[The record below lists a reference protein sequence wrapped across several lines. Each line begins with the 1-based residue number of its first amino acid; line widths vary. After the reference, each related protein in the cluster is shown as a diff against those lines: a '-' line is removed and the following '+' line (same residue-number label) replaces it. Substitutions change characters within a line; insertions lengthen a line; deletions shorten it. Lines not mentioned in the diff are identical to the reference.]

1 MPQRYDIGTLNPHR
15 AKPAA
20 DPRTTLRARC
30 DAAIAEA
37 DATLKRCAA
46 VLGGSTVALS
56 VARAKDPPAGGSSS
70 ARSDRSDR
78 PDPVETARRQMIE
91 DSRNAWRTSPAD
103 VRVDALSPLAGEG
116 PAPTAHGSAAAEGDA
131 WKRFASA
138 VATWRSSHA
147 SAAAER
153 AAWREVDNA
162 ATAWRSSAESC
173 RDGAPM
179 EPDEPDEPAEERK
192 SAPRAADDAGMYADG
207 GRNRTSNRTSNDDS
221 AEAARRRMM
230 HDERNAWRTSKPAAS
245 AYDAPDD
252 AA

>member
-1 MPQRYDIGTLNPHR
+1 MPQRYDIGTLDPHR

-20 DPRTTLRARC
+20 PPSTMTRHARA
-30 DAAIAEA
+30 DAAIAAAE
-37 DATLKRCAA
+37 ATLKRCAA
-46 VLGGSTVALS
+46 VLAGSTVALA
-56 VARAKDPPAGGSSS
+56 VARAKDSPAGGSSS
-70 ARSDRSDR
+70 PRL
-78 PDPVETARRQMIE
+78 DPVEAARRQMIE
-91 DSRNAWRTSPAD
+91 DSRNAWRTSPAAA
-103 VRVDALSPLAGEG
+103 RADALGPSSVSPVEG

-131 WKRFASA
+131 WKRLASA
-138 VATWRSSHA
+138 VAAWRSSHG

-153 AAWREVDNA
+153 AAWREVNDA

-173 RDGAPM
+173 RDGALV
-179 EPDEPDEPAEERK
+179 EPAAGAEEERK

-207 GRNRTSNRTSNDDS
+207 GRNRTSNDDS
-221 AEAARRRMM
+221 AEAAHRRMM